1 MSDNRETYIIE
12 LIDRNFGSLKA
23 IADQMDHLRNKVDGL
38 SDNLGDGSNG
48 LAGKLGGLTRI
59 VGWTALAGGV
69 ALAGREIYQL
79 GANMEQTRVAFGTLL
94 GSQKEANQ
102 LIEQMQQFGA
112 VTPFETTELL
122 NASRML
128 LSAGI
133 GAKDIQEN
141 LRMIGDVASGT
152 SVPIEELA
160 QIFQKA
166 TNKGKLQAEEL
177 NQMSERGIPI
187 MSELAKMFGRSKE
200 EVYKMAEQ
208 GSISSNVMNQAFINM
223 TSQGGIYFD
232 MMNKQSQTTAGRM
245 STVID
250 NLKNLGIKLF
260 DLFQPVING
269 FISLAGALLENKAL
283 LKDIAIVV
291 GILTGAF
298 ALYKIGV
305 GLATLFTGGFSTA
318 FATLNAIMY
327 ANPIG
332 VIVGAIA
339 LLVAG
344 VVIAIRHF
352 DEWGSAILMILTPF
366 GFIINIIQALRRNWD
381 GLKEAFSTGGM
392 IAGFKKLGMV
402 IIDSLLYPIQQF
414 LGLLAKI
421 PGLGSIAGNGAEWI
435 KNMRKN
441 LGVAVP
447 EETKKTVEGVKQKT
461 QKGKIQGVDN
471 ATLKNIAETQL
482 DNKKKTKLKGVK
494 SDLQSGISDI
504 SAGAPKVF
512 NINIGSLIKEQKF
525 ETNKDFSDMKSIIR
539 SEVSRLLLGVV
550 NDVQTT

>member
-12 LIDRNFGSLKA
+12 LIDRNFGSLKT
-23 IADQMDHLRNKVDGL
+23 IADQMDKLRSKVDGL
-38 SDNLGDGSNG
+38 SDNIGDGSSG
-48 LAGKLGGLTRI
+48 LSSRLGGLTKI

-69 ALAGREIYQL
+69 ALAGREVYQL

-102 LIEQMQQFGA
+102 LIEQVQQFGA
-112 VTPFETTELL
+112 VTPFETDELL
-122 NASRML
+122 KASRML

-133 GAKDIQEN
+133 GANDIQAN
-141 LRMIGDVASGT
+141 LRMIGDVASG
-152 SVPIEELA
+152 SAVPIEELA

-177 NQMSERGIPI
+177 NQFSERGIPI
-187 MSELAKMFGRSKE
+187 LGELAKMFGVTKA
-200 EVYKMAEQ
+200 EVMKMGEKGAIT
-208 GSISSNVMNQAFINM
+208 SDVMNQAFMNM
-223 TSQGGIYFD
+223 TSNGGIFYD

-250 NLKNLGIKLF
+250 NLKNLAIKIF
-260 DLFQPVING
+260 DIIQPAING
-269 FISLAGALLENKAL
+269 FISLAGAILENKGL

-291 GILTGAF
+291 GIVGGAF
-298 ALYKIGV
+298 VAYKIAV

-332 VIVGAIA
+332 AIIGAIA

-344 VVIAIRHF
+344 IVLAIRHF
-352 DEWGSAILMILTPF
+352 EEWGAMMLMFLSPAVGVIV
-366 GFIINIIQALRRNWD
+366 GIIQSLRRNWD
-381 GLKEAFSTGGM
+381 GLKSAFSTGGI

-402 IIDSLLYPIQQF
+402 ILDALLMPMQQF
-414 LGLLAKI
+414 LQLIAKI
-421 PGLGSIAGNGAEWI
+421 PGLGKIAGNGAEWI
-435 KNMRKN
+435 KSMRKKLN
-441 LGVAVP
+441 VVVP
-447 EETKKTVEGVKQKT
+447 EETKKTVQNIQKKT
-461 QKGKIQGVDN
+461 GGKVQGVDDK
-471 ATLKNIAETQL
+471 TLKSIAQTQL
-482 DNKKKTKLKGVK
+482 STKKKTKLKGTK
-494 SDLQSGISDI
+494 TDLKSGISEI

-525 ETNKDFSDMKSIIR
+525 ETIKDLTDMKSIIR

>member
-1 MSDNRETYIIE
+1 
-12 LIDRNFGSLKA
+12 
-23 IADQMDHLRNKVDGL
+23 
-38 SDNLGDGSNG
+38 
-48 LAGKLGGLTRI
+48 LGGLTRI

-352 DEWGSAILMILTPF
+352 EEWGSVVLMLSGPL